1 MTLTRPAR
9 ARRNARYTPLDAD
22 GPLPLDMVR
31 AVPAI
36 RRDPLRF
43 LQDCVDR
50 YGDLVAFPMPRTPV
64 LLVND
69 PAGVRRV
76 LQDGHRGYSKQ
87 TVQYGALSMVTG
99 SGLLTADGEAWLR
112 RRRLTQPAFHHG
124 GLPAVAQAAG
134 AAAEQLRA
142 QWAAA
147 PDGVLDL
154 DAALLRAMLDVVGRT
169 LFDADLAEVGR
180 RVVDAVDDALH
191 VVVARARSPLPG
203 WVPTPSRARLRRAV
217 ATLDTVC
224 LDVVRRRRKA
234 GVADDATDLLA
245 LLLRSTAGSAA
256 GSTEGSTRL
265 SDRELRDELVT
276 LVIAGHETVASALT
290 WSLHLL
296 SRDDAVRSRLAAELD
311 GVLGGRAPQWA
322 DLPRLTYT
330 RAVLDEALRL
340 YPPAWVVTRRAR
352 VDDEVCG
359 VAVPAGTMLIISP
372 WLVHRRPQ
380 CWPDPQRFDPERFTG
395 PAGRA
400 ARADY
405 LPFGAGPRLCIGREF
420 ALVEAVLVLAG
431 LLRGRRVSPVD
442 ADPPGVDALVTL
454 RPRGGLR
461 LRLEPVGASG
471 PPSSAAGPPP
481 ARY

>member
-1 MTLTRPAR
+1 VSRRRPAQ

-22 GPLPLDMVR
+22 GPLPTDMVR

-50 YGDLVAFPMPRTPV
+50 HGDLVAFPMPRTPV

-69 PAGVRRV
+69 PGGVRRV
-76 LQDGHRGYSKQ
+76 LQEGHRRYGKQ

-99 SGLLTADGEAWLR
+99 SGLLTADGEEWLR
-112 RRRLTQPAFHHG
+112 RRRLVQPAFHQG

-147 PDGVLDL
+147 PDSVLDL
-154 DAALLRAMLDVVGRT
+154 DPAVLGAMLDVVGRT

-180 RVVDAVDDALH
+180 RVVAAVDDALQ

-203 WVPTPSRARLRRAV
+203 RLPTPSRARLRRAV
-217 ATLDTVC
+217 AVLDTVC
-224 LDVVRRRRKA
+224 LDVVRRRREA
-234 GVADDATDLLA
+234 GVSDDATDLLA
-245 LLLRSTAGSAA
+245 LLLRSTDGSAQGA
-256 GSTEGSTRL
+256 TRL
-265 SDRELRDELVT
+265 TDRELRDELVT

-296 SRDDAVRSRLAAELD
+296 SRDDAVQSRLGAELD
-311 GVLGGRAPQWA
+311 DVLGGRAPQWA
-322 DLPRLTYT
+322 DLPRLAYT
-330 RAVLDEALRL
+330 RAVLDETLRL

-352 VDDEVCG
+352 EDDEVCG
-359 VAVPAGTMLIISP
+359 VRVPAGTMVIISP
-372 WLVHRRPQ
+372 WLVHRRPRS
-380 CWPDPQRFDPERFTG
+380 WPDPQRFDPERFSV
-395 PAGRA
+395 PA
-400 ARADY
+400 ARAAARPDY

-442 ADPPGVDALVTL
+442 PEPPGVDALVTL

-461 LRLEPVGASG
+461 LRLTPVEW
-471 PPSSAAGPPP
+471 P
-481 ARY
+481 